1 MSSDNYLQP
10 HACPKLAVLLT
21 EYPIATSIASHL
33 TTKDL
38 LNLSRTSKRV
48 HQHLAEDMRNFR
60 VIAQYTLCD
69 GKAVLDWKQARGH
82 YIKHPEN
89 LQCQGGEGKLCSSCG
104 VKVCNVSTKPFPFQS
119 SIQCSPPVVTQR
131 QRNAGSTSSTAPTTV
146 HRTLR
151 ALPAQ
156 PMPTTVMMTATK
168 CQPNRLWSSTSTM
181 PMARPSAAM
190 SGA

>member
-10 HACPKLAVLLT
+10 RACPKLAVLLT

-38 LNLSRTSKRV
+38 LNLSRTSKHV

-69 GKAVLDWKQARGH
+69 GKAVLDRKQARGH

-89 LQCQGGEGKLCSSCG
+89 LQCQGAEGKLCSSC
-104 VKVCNVSTKPFPFQS
+104 
-119 SIQCSPPVVTQR
+119 
-131 QRNAGSTSSTAPTTV
+131 
-146 HRTLR
+146 
-151 ALPAQ
+151 AQ
-156 PMPTTVMMTATK
+156 AVAS
-168 CQPNRLWSSTSTM
+168 RS
-181 PMARPSAAM
+181 AM
-190 SGA
+190 SVQSPFRFKLPFNVAHQ